1 MGSKSGNVQGGS
13 NDPEAKNFPFSKEGD
28 SSLKQQKNKWCI
40 FDQNDAKYGIQGL
53 KRKKLKIL

>member
-28 SSLKQQKNKWCI
+28 SSLKQETSGVRLI
-40 FDQNDAKYGIQGL
+40 
-53 KRKKLKIL
+53 KIMPNTGSKD